1 MAAAPRTPVEIPAL
15 TGLRG
20 ILALWV
26 LLLHMAAGLEVQ
38 GFSIARH
45 YSASVAQVAF
55 SGGLAV
61 DGFFILSGFILSLTH
76 AQDFTV
82 ANTQGRVSLRHFA
95 HAAMRFWLLR
105 LARIYPMHAFALA
118 LFVLALAG
126 GIQFPIASCGN
137 PFNRP
142 ATCDRFALSLLAE
155 QLTLT
160 ASWGMNPVVGWN
172 FVSWSIC
179 SEWFVYL
186 FFPVLALM
194 LTRVSGVSAL
204 AGATLILCAMWIA
217 VSQAVPH
224 FHGVPDDYGLLRAI
238 PEFVCGALLYRVYAW
253 PGYNR
258 VRWPA
263 VSLAAVLA
271 LPVLVVLTPVP
282 TAAVFALAMLVLA
295 LASNQ
300 DGAVN
305 RLLSARFAQ
314 FLGRISYSL
323 YITHLFVLEVMGYVQ
338 QQYLGTRIFR
348 TAGQGLANAL
358 VLTILALTVAALC
371 HKLVEV
377 PARRGLRALLG
388 KPSVPA
394 M

>member
-1 MAAAPRTPVEIPAL
+1 MVAAPAPVEIPAL
-15 TGLRG
+15 TSLRG
-20 ILALWV
+20 VLAMWV
-26 LLLHMAAGLEVQ
+26 LLLHMAAGFELQ

-45 YSASVAQVAF
+45 YSVYVAQFAF

-76 AQDFTV
+76 AQDFAV
-82 ANTQGRVSLRHFA
+82 AITQGRAAVSHVA

-126 GIQFPIASCGN
+126 GIQFPVASCGN

-142 ATCDRFALSLLAE
+142 AGCDRFALSLLVE

-160 ASWGMNPVVGWN
+160 ASWGINPVVGWN
-172 FVSWSIC
+172 FVSWSVC
-179 SEWFVYL
+179 SEWLAYL
-186 FFPVLALM
+186 LFPLLALVLA
-194 LTRVSGVSAL
+194 RVSGPAAL
-204 AGATLILCAMWIA
+204 AGAVFTLGAMWIA
-217 VSQAVPH
+217 VNQAVPH

-238 PEFVCGALLYRVYAW
+238 PEFVCGALLFRVYSW
-253 PGYNR
+253 QGYDR

-263 VSLAAVLA
+263 VSLVAIVA
-271 LPVLVVLTPVP
+271 LPVLVVLTPIP
-282 TAAVFALAMLVLA
+282 TAAVFALAALVLA

-300 DGAVN
+300 AGAVN
-305 RLLSARFAQ
+305 RLLSARFAL

-323 YITHLFVLEVMGYVQ
+323 YITHLFVLEIMGYVQ
-338 QQYLGTRIFR
+338 QHYLGTRIFR

-358 VLTILALTVAALC
+358 VLTILALAVAALC
-371 HKLVEV
+371 HKLIEV
-377 PARRGLRALLG
+377 PARRSLRALLG
-388 KPSVPA
+388 RSSALA